1 MKVCFSKSIFL
12 VITSFICATSFA
24 KGINQEKS
32 FSCKTLWHGS
42 IQKDSI
48 VLVLDSDSEFSN
60 NIKIFRDNKLLF
72 EINDSSLQIKI
83 DGQYFREFEIKP
95 YEAYFYIFEL
105 HNAPQPSK
113 FLILL
118 STKREVTLF
127 GITKPSTAEIFGDI
141 DYDGKF
147 EIGGFE
153 DYCEAGDRQCNRKS
167 YYSVFELDK
176 DFPFDKKLTTY
187 FKAFLK

>member
-1 MKVCFSKSIFL
+1 
-12 VITSFICATSFA
+12 
-24 KGINQEKS
+24 
-32 FSCKTLWHGS
+32 
-42 IQKDSI
+42 
-48 VLVLDSDSEFSN
+48 
-60 NIKIFRDNKLLF
+60 
-72 EINDSSLQIKI
+72 
-83 DGQYFREFEIKP
+83 
-95 YEAYFYIFEL
+95 L

-118 STKREVTLF
+118 STKSEVTLF

-153 DYCEAGDRQCNRKS
+153 DHCEAGDRQCNRKS
-167 YYSVFELDK
+167 NYSVFELDK
-176 DFPFDKKLTTY
+176 DFPIDKKLTRY